1 MFKNCTVSKPNM
13 YP

>member
-1 MFKNCTVSKPNM
+1 MLKKCTVSKPNM